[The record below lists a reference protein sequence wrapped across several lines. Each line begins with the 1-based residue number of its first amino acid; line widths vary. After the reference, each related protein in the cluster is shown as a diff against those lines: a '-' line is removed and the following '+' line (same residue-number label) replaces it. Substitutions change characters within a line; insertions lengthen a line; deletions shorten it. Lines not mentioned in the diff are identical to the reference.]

1 MANILITADST
12 FEPFSFERYIKPYE
26 IYTEAY
32 KEAETEL
39 EDLSTKS
46 EAIREYVNRDP
57 SSRSASIYNAYTQ
70 QLDDE
75 VSRLSSEGLKGTRG
89 RLLQLKR
96 NYNKSIEPII
106 KKVEHKQKLAA
117 EQREANLRADGALRF
132 DVDYNSNSLD
142 DVDVN
147 KTYSAI
153 NLDKITED
161 TAKQVIAAAK
171 SVINKPEYASAFGDQ
186 YIERR
191 LQMGYSMDDI
201 LNEIG
206 NLPGAPEE
214 LKNIRKNMLD
224 KLNLDNFDNKT
235 ISEANSAISNG
246 MMYGVGEIKY
256 ELLQN
261 RNFDKQDPNNEEN
274 PYGEPVEIPHQDGT
288 IKIFYDKKGKQ
299 RATQNGEYINVEI
312 AKQLL
317 KEHTQRLDIA
327 TKLGVIKKNPIT
339 KKLYANKDYIS
350 LDGTMEAQVWNLEG
364 KHTDEPGKRHG
375 WNNVTDDR
383 VVPMVYVPTHVRQGM
398 RESLVEAGLATDTTV
413 GEILNNNFEVVKS
426 KNGKYYRLRFKGFK
440 FDDKKANVPPSN
452 EGEEETEAKKEVG
465 TMQQQDSTAF
475 TESPQPD
482 SVAFASITKSLLDD
496 AFNIKQ

>member
-75 VSRLSSEGLKGTRG
+75 VSRLSNEGLKGTRG

-96 NYNKSIEPII
+96 NYNKNIEPII

-117 EQREANLRADGALRF
+117 EQREANIAAKGALRF

-142 DVDVN
+142 DVDLN

-171 SVINKPEYASAFGDQ
+171 SVINKPEYAEALKGQ

-214 LKNIRKNMLD
+214 LKNIRKNILN
-224 KLNLDNFDNKT
+224 KLNLDNFDAKT
-235 ISEANSAISNG
+235 ISEVNSAISNG

-256 ELLQN
+256 EFLADRYSMNAYQKAVLKLQEDAAKLKNTPIVIQDTDGASVALTLSGNTLTAMKHGKPVPVKDEWTNYFAKLSADQSSSSDTTPQKLLEKQLKIKKLTSIFGDN
-261 RNFDKQDPNNEEN
+261 LESSAIIEYGDKEKKDYVAYDSEGKRVYRKDAGDDSDYTQLVDLETEESVRTLGKDMIDYLKTARAKVAKDAGVKEYEIIVKGNSEGYYKFFYNKSGVLSN
-274 PYGEPVEIPHQDGT
+274 PEIAADSIAADSVGT
-288 IKIFYDKKGKQ
+288 VKLP
-299 RATQNGEYINVEI
+299 NVE
-312 AKQLL
+312 L
-317 KEHTQRLDIA
+317 
-327 TKLGVIKKNPIT
+327 
-339 KKLYANKDYIS
+339 
-350 LDGTMEAQVWNLEG
+350 
-364 KHTDEPGKRHG
+364 
-375 WNNVTDDR
+375 
-383 VVPMVYVPTHVRQGM
+383 
-398 RESLVEAGLATDTTV
+398 
-413 GEILNNNFEVVKS
+413 
-426 KNGKYYRLRFKGFK
+426 
-440 FDDKKANVPPSN
+440 
-452 EGEEETEAKKEVG
+452 
-465 TMQQQDSTAF
+465 
-475 TESPQPD
+475 
-482 SVAFASITKSLLDD
+482 
-496 AFNIKQ
+496 

>member
-32 KEAETEL
+32 KEAENEL

-46 EAIREYVNRDP
+46 ETIREYINRDP
-57 SSRSASIYNAYTQ
+57 YSKSASIYNAYTK

-117 EQREANLRADGALRF
+117 EQREANLKANGALRF

-142 DVDVN
+142 NVDVN

-161 TAKQVIAAAK
+161 TAKQVITAAK
-171 SVINKPEYASAFGDQ
+171 SVINKPEYASAFGNQ

-214 LKNIRKNMLD
+214 LKNIRKNILN

-235 ISEANSAISNG
+235 ISEVNSAISNG

-256 ELLQN
+256 ESLAN
-261 RNFDKQDPNNEEN
+261 RNFTPQHQKDALDLQERALNLKTTPIVIQDTDGVSVALTLSGNTLTAMKHGKPVPIKDEWRKYFAKLSADNSSSSDTNAQNLLEKQLKLKKLTSIFGDNLESSAIIE
-274 PYGEPVEIPHQDGT
+274 YG
-288 IKIFYDKKGKQ
+288 DKKK
-299 RATQNGEYINVEI
+299 
-312 AKQLL
+312 
-317 KEHTQRLDIA
+317 
-327 TKLGVIKKNPIT
+327 
-339 KKLYANKDYIS
+339 KDYVAYDS
-350 LDGTMEAQVWNLEG
+350 EG
-364 KHTDEPGKRHG
+364 KRVYRKDAGDDSDYTQLVDLETEESVRTLGKDMIDYLKTARAK
-375 WNNVTDDR
+375 VAKD
-383 VVPMVYVPTHVRQGM
+383 
-398 RESLVEAGLATDTTV
+398 AGVKEYEIIVKGNSEGYYKFFYNKSGVLSNSETMADNAAADSV
-413 GEILNNNFEVVKS
+413 GEALPEV
-426 KNGKYYRLRFKGFK
+426 LW
-440 FDDKKANVPPSN
+440 
-452 EGEEETEAKKEVG
+452 
-465 TMQQQDSTAF
+465 
-475 TESPQPD
+475 
-482 SVAFASITKSLLDD
+482 
-496 AFNIKQ
+496 